1 MATNSV
7 QKQMIQTQDELN
19 LENHPK
25 NSQKTSQ
32 NVGSSV
38 TDSINLIQ
46 RLAVIVAGVMV
57 AFTLMAWGV
66 QAMQTSDPYVRNVL
80 QLAGDAGRGHDIF
93 QLNCAVCHGLEAAGE
108 VGPDLHGVSERKSE
122 VALIQQ
128 VISGKTPPMPQFQ
141 PNAKDMADLLDYLE
155 TL

>member
-7 QKQMIQTQDELN
+7 QKQMVQTQDDIN
-19 LENHPK
+19 PKAHQK

-32 NVGSSV
+32 NAGSSV
-38 TDSINLIQ
+38 TGSTNLIQ
-46 RLAVIVAGVMV
+46 RMAVIVVGVLV
-57 AFTLMAWGV
+57 AFILMTWGV
-66 QAMQTSDPYVRNVL
+66 HAMQTSDPYIRNVL
-80 QLAGDAGRGHDIF
+80 ALTGDAARGHDIF

-108 VGPDLHGVSERKSE
+108 VGPDLHGVSERKSQ

-141 PNAKDMADLLDYLE
+141 PNAKDMADLLNYLE

>member
-1 MATNSV
+1 MATNGV
-7 QKQMIQTQDELN
+7 QKQMVRIQDEISL
-19 LENHPK
+19 K
-25 NSQKTSQ
+25 ASQKTRQ
-32 NVGSSV
+32 NAGGSG
-38 TDSINLIQ
+38 TELINLIQ
-46 RLAVIVAGVMV
+46 CIAVIVVGMLV

-66 QAMQTSDPYVRNVL
+66 HAMPSSDPYVRNVL
-80 QLAGDAGRGHDIF
+80 ALTGNAARGHDIF

-108 VGPDLHGVSERKSE
+108 VGPDLHGVSERKSQ

-141 PNAKDMADLLDYLE
+141 PNAKDMADLLDYLK

>member
-7 QKQMIQTQDELN
+7 QKQMMQTQDDLN
-19 LENHPK
+19 LENHQK
-25 NSQKTSQ
+25 NSQKTGQ
-32 NVGSSV
+32 NAGSSV

-46 RLAVIVAGVMV
+46 RMAVIVVGVLV

-66 QAMQTSDPYVRNVL
+66 RAMQTSDPYVRNVL
-80 QLAGDAGRGHDIF
+80 ALTGDAARGHDIF

-141 PNAKDMADLLDYLE
+141 PNAKDMADLLNYLE